1 MRETWRTRCVT
12 DTLSV
17 NQVYLSKL
25 STLSA
30 VINLTAQTTTQNNQ
44 SLAEQRLNSLK
55 RRLQREPIV
64 HEKYTAFMNDRLNK
78 DYARKLNYEDQDSS
92 KILWYLPHHSVLNSH
107 KPEKVRVVFDCSAK
121 YSNTSLNDQL
131 LQGAGYD

>member
-30 VINLTAQTTTQNNQ
+30 VINLTAP
-44 SLAEQRLNSLK
+44 A
-55 RRLQREPIV
+55 V
-64 HEKYTAFMNDRLNK
+64 
-78 DYARKLNYEDQDSS
+78 
-92 KILWYLPHHSVLNSH
+92 SVLVIH
-107 KPEKVRVVFDCSAK
+107 DYVV
-121 YSNTSLNDQL
+121 NT
-131 LQGAGYD
+131 